1 MGKLGG
7 REMTAASDLD
17 LILLYDFSDK
27 AEASDGER
35 PLAGVQYFTRL
46 TQRLVA
52 ALSAPTAEGT
62 LYEVDFRL
70 RPSGKSGPLA
80 THIDAFRAYQAK
92 DAWTWEHMAL
102 TRARPIAGDKAL
114 IARVRKEI
122 AGVIARRRDRREA
135 IADVLEMRAI
145 LEEEKGGEG
154 AWDLKQSPGGMVDIE
169 FVAQFLQLVH
179 GTKHPAILSV
189 ETDVVLAA
197 AAEAKLLPPR
207 EADILLPA
215 LRLYQAL
222 TQILRLCVDGIF
234 RPEEASQG
242 LLDLLADTG
251 ELPDFASLDAH
262 VKETEA
268 DVRAS
273 FERIIGKMPR

>member
-1 MGKLGG
+1 
-7 REMTAASDLD
+7 
-17 LILLYDFSDK
+17 
-27 AEASDGER
+27 
-35 PLAGVQYFTRL
+35 
-46 TQRLVA
+46 
-52 ALSAPTAEGT
+52 
-62 LYEVDFRL
+62 
-70 RPSGKSGPLA
+70 
-80 THIDAFRAYQAK
+80 
-92 DAWTWEHMAL
+92 
-102 TRARPIAGDKAL
+102 
-114 IARVRKEI
+114 
-122 AGVIARRRDRREA
+122 
-135 IADVLEMRAI
+135 
-145 LEEEKGGEG
+145 
-154 AWDLKQSPGGMVDIE
+154 
-169 FVAQFLQLVH
+169 
-179 GTKHPAILSV
+179 V